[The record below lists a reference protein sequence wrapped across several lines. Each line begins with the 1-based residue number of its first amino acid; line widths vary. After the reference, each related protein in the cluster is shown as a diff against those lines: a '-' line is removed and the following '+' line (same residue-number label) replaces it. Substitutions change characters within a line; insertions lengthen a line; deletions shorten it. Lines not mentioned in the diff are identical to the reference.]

1 MNWHTGNIAE
11 AVAESKAKDAIFV
24 VYIEGEDEMSAKLG
38 RFLNDSAV
46 CSKLMTSD
54 FVAVKI
60 QGESP
65 TYTQFA
71 ALYKVV
77 PVPSIFFIGNSGT
90 PLDVTTGIIEG
101 VDQLVAKIDKVLKLA
116 GKTQEQQ
123 TSADEGNQT
132 TSKAVENVETV
143 TVTETGRSIA
153 GADEKAAETEQK
165 TEEVSTESGTDSV
178 SIEEQSSEEA
188 AVPDAI
194 ETPDLDSSDDGHVV
208 IDTPEGLDVSSPSAA
223 SSQVQSQT
231 VATSA
236 LTATSSMLPNA
247 VAASLMPLSVPL
259 VPTAPAPAPSTPS
272 TQSTPDVE
280 TTIQQLV
287 EQRKLERQEEEK
299 RRDKENELRRR
310 REGREAQVQQAQTR
324 EQELKKMQDRIR
336 RDRQQEQET
345 RERILAQ
352 IAADRAEQANRA
364 EVQSS
369 KLSTNTTTSVISADS
384 SLSSSGAADET
395 RLQIRLPDGITRTKA
410 FAVEEP
416 LTTVRVYVTN
426 ELLVGSNIRDFTLAT
441 SYPRR
446 EFKTEDELQSLLDLN
461 LVPNAV
467 LLVLKR
473 EHINSVVRTRN
484 NLFNILSSVLWTIL
498 TPATMAFDY
507 LNKMGLQ
514 RIRQRFMQMVSNVGL
529 VKSPPGR
536 TIADHHPVAVAAA
549 QDASARRNMGLF
561 QGSMHATREAP
572 NVPDS
577 TSDDAT
583 STQSGAAGV
592 DPHYQPPPMIFTE
605 GAIAQQAAQQRS
617 GGVYRRY
624 GESNIRRLADTTKDD
639 DDKATYNGNS
649 TQQQ

>member
-71 ALYKVV
+71 SLYKMV

-90 PLDVTTGIIEG
+90 PLDVTTGIIES
-101 VDQLVAKIDKVLKLA
+101 VEQLVAKIDKVLKLA

-123 TSADEGNQT
+123 TT
-132 TSKAVENVETV
+132 ETV
-143 TVTETGRSIA
+143 AETGRSIA
-153 GADEKAAETEQK
+153 GAEEKAAETVQK
-165 TEEVSTESGTDSV
+165 TEEMSTE

-194 ETPDLDSSDDGHVV
+194 ETPDLDSSDDVAHVA

-223 SSQVQSQT
+223 SSQVQSSQA
-231 VATSA
+231 VAS
-236 LTATSSMLPNA
+236 
-247 VAASLMPLSVPL
+247 VAASLMPLGVPL
-259 VPTAPAPAPSTPS
+259 VPTAPVPAPPTSS
-272 TQSTPDVE
+272 AQSTPDVE

-287 EQRKLERQEEEK
+287 EQRKLERLEEEK

-345 RERILAQ
+345 RDRILAQ
-352 IAADRAEQANRA
+352 IAADRAEQANRT
-364 EVQSS
+364 EQQIVH
-369 KLSTNTTTSVISADS
+369 
-384 SLSSSGAADET
+384 DEYN
-395 RLQIRLPDGITRTKA
+395 QIRDLGRFHAQRA
-410 FAVEEP
+410 FAVAEP

-484 NLFNILSSVLWTIL
+484 NLFNMLASVLWTIL

-536 TIADHHPVAVAAA
+536 TIADHPPVAVAAA

-561 QGSMHATREAP
+561 QGSLHATREAP
-572 NVPDS
+572 NAPDS

-583 STQSGAAGV
+583 AGGV

-624 GESNIRRLADTTKDD
+624 GESNIRRLADTTKDE